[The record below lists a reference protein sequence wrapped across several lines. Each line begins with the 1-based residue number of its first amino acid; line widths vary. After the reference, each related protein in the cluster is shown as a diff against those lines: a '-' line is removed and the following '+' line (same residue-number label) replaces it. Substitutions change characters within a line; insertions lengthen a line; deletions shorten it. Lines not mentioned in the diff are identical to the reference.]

1 MRADLETRNP
11 LLIYPK
17 KRYIIIDLTK
27 YVPQKGNSLENKWI
41 ELFKTMPKTKLVPK
55 GVDNVLKDV
64 DECLKICNATSK
76 FIRKMATYMVTK
88 EEIMTRLGTAR
99 REGEAIGIEKVIK
112 LLRSKRVSPELLAA
126 VQSLK

>member
-1 MRADLETRNP
+1 M
-11 LLIYPK
+11 
-17 KRYIIIDLTK
+17 TK
-27 YVPQKGNSLENKWI
+27 SVSQKGNSLENKWI
-41 ELFKTMPKTKLVPK
+41 ELFKIMPKTKLVPK

-64 DECLKICNATSK
+64 YECLKISNATSK
-76 FIRKMATYMVTK
+76 FIRKVATYMVTK

-99 REGEAIGIEKVIK
+99 REGIAEGEAKGIAKVVK